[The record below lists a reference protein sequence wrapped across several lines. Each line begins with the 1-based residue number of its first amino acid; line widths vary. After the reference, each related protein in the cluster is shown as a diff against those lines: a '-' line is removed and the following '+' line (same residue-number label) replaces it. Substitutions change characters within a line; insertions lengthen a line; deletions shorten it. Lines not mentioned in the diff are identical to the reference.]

1 MKVLKVKKNRKL
13 FDEWNDTIDSL
24 HIYGGGLVQNDM
36 ELNTD
41 QLNEIYI
48 KINKLVK
55 QSIILR
61 NETFKYIKEIN
72 NIDSDK

>member
-13 FDEWNDTIDSL
+13 FDEWNDTIDGL

-48 KINKLVK
+48 KINQLVK

-61 NETFKYIKEIN
+61 NETFKYIKDIN